1 MRIAQ
6 SAAGI
11 WRRKAALK
19 KLKTH
24 DKYEDDWLTKK
35 EAPYYYKECI
45 WVFRFIGIFSLLTAV
60 LLAAYWRI
68 RVAEATVPC
77 LELGVIW
84 LIMCWCR
91 SVSHRKSERNA
102 AELLL
107 IGILTVGYTE
117 YAAHEM
123 RCYWLLLPLAV
134 ETGIC
139 IWMYARGV
147 WKKKNPPPIKG
158 K

>member
-1 MRIAQ
+1 MEEKTAM
-6 SAAGI
+6 
-11 WRRKAALK
+11 K

-45 WVFRFIGIFSLLTAV
+45 WVFRFIGIFSLLNAV
-60 LLAAYWRI
+60 L
-68 RVAEATVPC
+68 
-77 LELGVIW
+77 
-84 LIMCWCR
+84 
-91 SVSHRKSERNA
+91 
-102 AELLL
+102 
-107 IGILTVGYTE
+107 
-117 YAAHEM
+117 
-123 RCYWLLLPLAV
+123 LAV

-139 IWMYARGV
+139 IWIYARGV

>member
-1 MRIAQ
+1 MEEKTAM
-6 SAAGI
+6 
-11 WRRKAALK
+11 K

-24 DKYEDDWLTKK
+24 DKYESHWLTKK

-45 WVFRFIGIFSLLTAV
+45 WVFRFIGIFSLLNAT
-60 LLAAYWRI
+60 LLAVYWRT
-68 RVAEATVPC
+68 RVPEAAGPFFM
-77 LELGVIW
+77 LGLVW
-84 LIMCWCR
+84 LIMCWGR
-91 SVSHRKSERNA
+91 SVSYEKWKRNA
-102 AELLL
+102 WELLL
-107 IGILTVGYTE
+107 LGIITVGWTG
-117 YAAHEM
+117 YAAYKSEYY
-123 RCYWLLLPLAV
+123 RLLLLLAV

>member
-1 MRIAQ
+1 MEEKTAM
-6 SAAGI
+6 
-11 WRRKAALK
+11 K

-45 WVFRFIGIFSLLTAV
+45 WVFRFIGIFSLLNAV

-68 RVAEATVPC
+68 RVAEAAVPC

-91 SVSHRKSERNA
+91 SVSHRKSKRNA

-107 IGILTVGYTE
+107 IGILTVGYTG

-139 IWMYARGV
+139 IWIYARGV
-147 WKKKNPPPIKG
+147 WKKKNPPPIRG

>member
-1 MRIAQ
+1 M
-6 SAAGI
+6 
-11 WRRKAALK
+11 K

-45 WVFRFIGIFSLLTAV
+45 WVFRFIGIFSLLNAV
-60 LLAAYWRI
+60 LLAVYWR
-68 RVAEATVPC
+68 T
-77 LELGVIW
+77 
-84 LIMCWCR
+84 
-91 SVSHRKSERNA
+91 RNA
-102 AELLL
+102 WELLL
-107 IGILTVGYTE
+107 LGIITVGWTG
-117 YAAHEM
+117 YAAYKSEYY
-123 RCYWLLLPLAV
+123 RLLLLLAV

-139 IWMYARGV
+139 IWIYARGV